1 MNNSFLKR
9 FLLLIIICL
18 FQTKTLFSI
27 NVSKN
32 MNKEINNINH
42 SSNILKIKIDDS
54 SSALF
59 FKRNTDIL
67 DITILLKGY
76 GGLFETKFLEKNNL
90 NKSMPLS
97 DYLLSLI
104 LMGSKSDITPED
116 FRLKLNEY
124 RIEFDISSNSDDIYI
139 NIRSL
144 KENMNKALEIILPS
158 IFDTNFSQE
167 NIEIAK
173 NSIVSNIKNILQSN
187 SSLAKIFFQKK
198 FFANSPYEPFLPS
211 VETAEIINIDILKQ
225 YYNELINN
233 KKEITLFVV
242 GDFKD
247 HQEILNNNLKNFLKK
262 LSGLNKPKD
271 EQFTKDQFKLNFSGA
286 KEYSNDSKDNA
297 QNIIYF
303 VHPSI
308 PISHKDSL
316 MLNMALDYLGGRGLE
331 SLLMKKLRE
340 EKGYTYGVSAS
351 LSNIDYANFI
361 LGYMATN
368 SSNDKEL
375 IIDEIKN
382 IISKFVQDGI
392 SEETLM
398 NLKVKSK
405 NNTSF
410 GFKDNKSILSSLIFL
425 EKNKLDI
432 KYFDEFYNNIDKI
445 TKVEIDNFIKNF
457 FDINKI
463 NFYIY

>member
-1 MNNSFLKR
+1 MNNSFLKK

-139 NIRSL
+139 NISSL

-173 NSIVSNIKNILQSN
+173 NSIISNIKNILQSN
-187 SSLAKIFFQKK
+187 SSLAKFFFQKK

-211 VETAEIINIDILKQ
+211 VESAEIINIDILKQ
-225 YYNELINN
+225 YYNELITN

-316 MLNMALDYLGGRGLE
+316 MLNMSLDYLGGRGLE

-340 EKGYTYGVSAS
+340 EKGYTYGVYAS

-382 IISKFVQDGI
+382 IISKFVQSCKSPRI
-392 SEETLM
+392 SRSR
-398 NLKVKSK
+398 NKKYKHS
-405 NNTSF
+405 
-410 GFKDNKSILSSLIFL
+410 DKSISSQ
-425 EKNKLDI
+425 
-432 KYFDEFYNNIDKI
+432 YA
-445 TKVEIDNFIKNF
+445 T
-457 FDINKI
+457 
-463 NFYIY
+463 